1 MRFPLLIA
9 GAFLCAS
16 LAVSAA
22 ECEFPYEDVAGEFAA
37 AGSPVV
43 EVPADALPDLVER
56 IEADT
61 GQEYG
66 DVQRGFIAQAGGKI
80 LLGLEV
86 DGCLLPPIVVG
97 TIAPTTS
104 APLSGKGDNGDVGA

>member
-1 MRFPLLIA
+1 MKNLLIA
-9 GAFLCAS
+9 GAFACLCVPAIS
-16 LAVSAA
+16 A
-22 ECEFPYEDVAGEFAA
+22 ECEFPYDDVAAEFAA
-37 AGSPVV
+37 AGAPVV

-66 DVQRGFIAQAGGKI
+66 DVQRGFIAQAGGK
-80 LLGLEV
+80 LFLGLEV
-86 DGCLLPPIVVG
+86 DDCLLPPIVVG
-97 TIAPTTS
+97 TLAPTTS